1 MSVFREEK
9 DKKIHIFDSTLRDG
23 AQAQGISFSVNDKL
37 RIAAKL
43 DELGVSYIEAGNP
56 GSNPK
61 DLEFFAR
68 ASSEL
73 KLKTAKLCAFG
84 STRKPGTQARE
95 DENLKAL
102 VGAGV
107 DVVTIFGKAW
117 NFHVTDIIRTTL
129 EENLAMIDDTIRYLK
144 SLGKEVIFD
153 AEHFFDGYK
162 ADDVYAVQ
170 VLRQARD
177 AGADCLVLCDTN
189 GGMMPLEIH
198 QIVTALLREQGFTN
212 LGIHCHN
219 DTGMAVANSIVAVQ
233 AGATQVQGTFTGFG
247 ERCGNANLSTI
258 IANLQLKLGRQIL
271 PGEQMRQL
279 AAVYRYIN
287 EISNVPSNE
296 REPYVGNCAF
306 AHKGGMHID
315 GVIKNSASFEHIAP
329 EIVGNERRI
338 LASEVSGR
346 STIQMIINKIDAH
359 IDRSA
364 PVTRQILEHVKE
376 KEFNGYQYDGAEHS
390 LELLVRKALGKFK
403 HVFDVVDYKVISE
416 RQCGAAGGAP
426 KSSLMAFV
434 KIEVDGVREE
444 VGVSDE
450 VGPVNALDKALR
462 KALHKFYASISKMYL
477 SDYKVRVI
485 NGNTATEAK
494 VRVLIESTNGAAIW
508 TTVGV
513 SDNIIEAS
521 LQALIDSYEYCL
533 LLDGKAGN

>member
-1 MSVFREEK
+1 MMPAEQG
-9 DKKIHIFDSTLRDG
+9 KKVYIFDSTLRDG

-37 RIAAKL
+37 KIAARL
-43 DELGVSYIEAGNP
+43 DELGVSYVEAGNP

-68 ASSEL
+68 ARTEL
-73 KLKTAKLCAFG
+73 KLVNTRLCAFG
-84 STRKPGTQARE
+84 STRKPGIRAGD

-117 NFHVTDIIRTTL
+117 TFHVHEIIRTTL
-129 EENLAMIDDTIRYLK
+129 EENLAMIADTISYLK

-162 ADDVYAVQ
+162 ADKGYATQ
-170 VLRQARD
+170 VLHAARH
-177 AGADCLVLCDTN
+177 AGADWLVLCDTN
-189 GGMMPLEIH
+189 GGMLPLETH
-198 QIVTALLREQGFTN
+198 EIVTALVGQGFEN
-212 LGIHCHN
+212 LGVHCHN

-233 AGATQVQGTFTGFG
+233 AGVRQVQGTFTGFG

-258 IANLQLKLGRQIL
+258 MANLQLKLGYRV
-271 PGEQMRQL
+271 L
-279 AAVYRYIN
+279 AEDRLRELYAVYRFIS
-287 EISNVPSNE
+287 EVSNVPPHE

-315 GVIKNSASFEHIAP
+315 GIGKNTASFEHIAP
-329 EIVGNERRI
+329 EAVGNERRI

-346 STIQMIINKIDAH
+346 STVQMIINKIDPA
-359 IDRSA
+359 ISRGA
-364 PVTRQILEHVKE
+364 PETRRILEYIKQ
-376 KEFNGYQYDGAEHS
+376 KEFSGYQYDGAEHS
-390 LELLVRKALGKFK
+390 LELLVRKELGKFK
-403 HVFDVVDYKVISE
+403 RVFDVVDYKVISE
-416 RQCGAAGGAP
+416 RQGAAAKDLP
-426 KSSLMAFV
+426 QSSILAFV
-434 KIEVDGVREE
+434 KIEVDGVKEE

-462 KALHKFYASISKMYL
+462 KALYKFYAPISKMHL

-485 NGNTATEAK
+485 DGNTATQAK
-494 VRVLIESTNGAAIW
+494 VRVLIESTDGVTSW
-508 TTVGV
+508 TTVGM

-521 LQALIDSYEYCL
+521 LQALVDSYEYCL
-533 LLDGKAGN
+533 LLAGEAEA